1 MRLIDADELIN
12 IIIYVSEEYVNRP
25 DVIEIKG
32 LMIEMLNESPTVD
45 AVPVVRCKDCIY
57 FEAKNSLK
65 TQGICMCGEK
75 EMNYGGEFYP
85 FADDFCSYGVKMDEG
100 ETQ

>member
-12 IIIYVSEEYVNRP
+12 IITYVSEEYVNRP

-45 AVPVVRCKDCIY
+45 AVPVVRCDDCW
-57 FEAKNSLK
+57 K
-65 TQGICMCGEK
+65 
-75 EMNYGGEFYP
+75 
-85 FADDFCSYGVKMDEG
+85 
-100 ETQ
+100 

>member
-1 MRLIDADELIN
+1 MRLIDGDELIN

-45 AVPVVRCKDCIY
+45 AVPVVRCKDCKNYLSY
-57 FEAKNSLK
+57 FGHKCCFVFCDGREDPYS
-65 TQGICMCGEK
+65 TR
-75 EMNYGGEFYP
+75 P
-85 FADDFCSYGVKMDEG
+85 DDFCSYGVKMDEG